1 MKEKIL
7 DTERLFLRALTEEDA
22 PFIVELVNTPGWL
35 NYIGDKKIHTTQQA
49 IQYLQEGPL
58 KSYKNH
64 GFGLWLV
71 ELKNT
76 STPIGMCGLLKRDY
90 LPAPDI
96 GFAFLPAYSGKGYAF
111 EIAGATLRYAK
122 ESLGIKVLQAITL
135 PTNERSIKL
144 LERIG
149 LSYSKDVSAPG
160 DATATVL
167 KLYQK
172 VLSK

>member
-1 MKEKIL
+1 MLMKRIL
-7 DTERLFLRALTEEDA
+7 DTERLSLRTLTEEDT

-35 NYIGDKKIHTTQQA
+35 TYIGDKKIHSSQQA
-49 IQYLQEGPL
+49 IQYLQEGPW
-58 KSYKNH
+58 KSYQNH

-71 ELKNT
+71 QLKNT
-76 STPIGMCGLLKRDY
+76 TTSIGMCGFLKRDY

-111 EIAGATLRYAK
+111 EIASAALHYAK
-122 ESLGIKVLQAITL
+122 ESLEIKVIQAITL

-149 LSYSKDVSAPG
+149 LNYSKDICAPG
-160 DATATVL
+160 DLTVL

-172 VLSK
+172 VLAK

>member
-1 MKEKIL
+1 MLTERIL
-7 DTERLFLRALTEEDA
+7 DTERLSLRLLAEEDA
-22 PFIVELVNTPGWL
+22 TFIVELVNTPGWL
-35 NYIGDKKIHTTQQA
+35 AYIGDKKIHTTEQA
-49 IQYLQEGPL
+49 IQYLQQGPL

-76 STPIGMCGLLKRDY
+76 TTPIGICGFLKRDY

-96 GFAFLPAYSGKGYAF
+96 GFAFLPVYSGKGYAF
-111 EIAGATLRYAK
+111 EIASAVLRYAN
-122 ESLGIKVLQAITL
+122 ESLEIPVVQAITL
-135 PTNERSIKL
+135 PDNGRSIRL

-149 LSYSKDVSAPG
+149 LNYSQDVRVPG
-160 DATATVL
+160 DPTVL

-172 VLSK
+172 GLIK